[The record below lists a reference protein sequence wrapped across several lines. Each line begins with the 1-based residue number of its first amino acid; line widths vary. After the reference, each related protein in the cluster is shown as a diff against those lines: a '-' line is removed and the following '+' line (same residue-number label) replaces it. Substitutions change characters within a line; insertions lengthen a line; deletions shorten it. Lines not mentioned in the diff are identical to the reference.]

1 VSRAPATLSTRRYI
15 HDNRICSSHSTYPSV
30 YIDDSRI
37 WIFSIDSDCYT
48 SIHYSRIRPKAHVLA
63 HQSCSRSIVD
73 ANDQEILTVQA
84 YSIRR
89 RAFCSLS
96 LHILEAHVLTDQ
108 ASAYEAPCGFT
119 QWESHL
125 AVLSFS
131 LPPPLSKSRARDR
144 GGGHYAETTTRV
156 LLVHVKYTF

>member
-1 VSRAPATLSTRRYI
+1 M
-15 HDNRICSSHSTYPSV
+15 
-30 YIDDSRI
+30 
-37 WIFSIDSDCYT
+37 
-48 SIHYSRIRPKAHVLA
+48 
-63 HQSCSRSIVD
+63 
-73 ANDQEILTVQA
+73 QA

-144 GGGHYAETTTRV
+144 GGGALRGNDHTCTSSTCQIYFLDGSRRE
-156 LLVHVKYTF
+156 KKQS

>member
-1 VSRAPATLSTRRYI
+1 M
-15 HDNRICSSHSTYPSV
+15 
-30 YIDDSRI
+30 
-37 WIFSIDSDCYT
+37 
-48 SIHYSRIRPKAHVLA
+48 
-63 HQSCSRSIVD
+63 
-73 ANDQEILTVQA
+73 QA

-131 LPPPLSKSRARDR
+131 LPPLSPRVELETG